1 VSAHSEESPQF
12 ERQLTWKDGFA
23 IALLVPVSIFASV
36 GAAIGVIGAWSVA
49 ALFAIACTVGIL
61 QNFIFAELAG
71 MFPNKAGGVALYAHE
86 AWRRYLSPIGAIT
99 AFGYWAGWVF
109 GVSVIALALG
119 SVIHA
124 EFFEG
129 ATWTIDTGPTEVGLG
144 HLIGLLAIVAVSALN
159 IVGIRP
165 TVRVNQVL
173 GAISVAFILMIV
185 IGPFVTGEFDIDGLT
200 WGLGAEGQD
209 WGGWRL
215 AIVFLFLFGW
225 SSYGTEVVAMFTP
238 EYRDPERD
246 TARGLRAAG
255 VVTLTASVLVPVGL
269 SGTLTD
275 GTIAEAPGAIYAE
288 AFEQMVGPASGLVAI
303 VLAAAYLMTMNGA
316 TADSGRALYGLA
328 NDDMTV
334 KQLNHLN
341 RHGVPGRA
349 IAVGMIVN
357 CGLLLFVGNILGIIF
372 AANVGYVV
380 AMIFALSGF
389 VLLRRDRP
397 DWPRLI
403 RLRRGWIVVAAV
415 LALYNLVLVVI
426 GGLSP
431 AEAGYGGLTEQ
442 LVGVGVLVLS
452 LVLFAYRRIVQDR
465 GPLRLREPVPEPPGE
480 PRVGQKPVPVAAGD
494 A

>member
-1 VSAHSEESPQF
+1 VSDNGSHF

-49 ALFAIACTVGIL
+49 AIFAVACTVGIL
-61 QNFIFAELAG
+61 QNYIFAELAG
-71 MFPNKAGGVALYAHE
+71 MFPNKAGGISLYAHE
-86 AWRRYLSPIGAIT
+86 AWKRYLSPIGAVA

-119 SVIHA
+119 SVLHA

-129 ATWTIDTGPTEVGLG
+129 ATWTIDTGPTEIGLG
-144 HLIGLLAIVAVSALN
+144 HLFGLAAIVAVSWLN
-159 IVGIRP
+159 IIGIRP
-165 TVRVNQVL
+165 AVNFNKVL
-173 GAISVAFILMIV
+173 GAISLAFILVIV
-185 IGPFVTGEFDIDGLT
+185 AGPFLTGEFDIDGLT

-225 SSYGTEVVAMFTP
+225 SAYGTEVVAMFTP

-246 TARGLRAAG
+246 TQKGLKAAG
-255 VVTLTASVLVPVGL
+255 LLTLTASVLVPIGL
-269 SGTLTD
+269 SGTLSD
-275 GTIAEAPGAIYAE
+275 ATIAEAPGAIYAE
-288 AFEQMVGPASGLVAI
+288 AFEKMVGPASGLVAI
-303 VLAAAYLMTMNGA
+303 VLGAAFLMTMNGA
-316 TADSGRALYGLA
+316 TADSARALYGIA
-328 NDDMTV
+328 QDDMTV
-334 KQLNHLN
+334 RQLNHLN
-341 RHGVPGRA
+341 RHNVPGRA
-349 IAVGMIVN
+349 VAVGMVVN
-357 CGLLLFVGNILGIIF
+357 CLLLLFVGNILGIIF

-380 AMIFALSGF
+380 AMVFALSGF

-397 DWPRLI
+397 HWPRLV
-403 RLRRGWIVVAAV
+403 RLGNVWVPIAAT
-415 LALYNLVLVVI
+415 LAAYNLVLVVI

-452 LVLFAYRRIVQDR
+452 LLLFVYRRIVQDR
-465 GPLRLREPVPEPPGE
+465 GPLRLREPVPAEPP
-480 PRVGQKPVPVAAGD
+480 PVPDAAAPD
-494 A
+494 PALPIATP

>member
-1 VSAHSEESPQF
+1 MSANGGETQQF

-61 QNFIFAELAG
+61 QNYIFAELAG
-71 MFPNKAGGVALYAHE
+71 MFPNKAGGISLYAHE
-86 AWRRYLSPIGAIT
+86 AWRRYLSPIGAVA

-124 EFFEG
+124 EFFES

-144 HLIGLLAIVAVSALN
+144 HMIGLAAIVAVSALN
-159 IVGIRP
+159 IAGIRP
-165 TVRVNQVL
+165 AVSLNKVL
-173 GAISVAFILMIV
+173 GAVSVAFILLIIV
-185 IGPFVTGEFDIDGLT
+185 GPFVTGEFDIDGLT

-209 WGGWRL
+209 WNGLRL

-225 SSYGTEVVAMFTP
+225 SSYGTEVCAMFTP

-246 TARGLRAAG
+246 TPKGLRAAG
-255 VVTLTASVLVPVGL
+255 LVTLTASVMVPVGL
-269 SGTLTD
+269 SGTLSD
-275 GTIAEAPGAIYAE
+275 ATIAEAPGAIYAE
-288 AFEQMVGPASGLVAI
+288 AFEQVVGPASGLVAL

-316 TADSGRALYGLA
+316 TADGARALYGIA
-328 NDDMTV
+328 KDDMTI

-341 RHGVPGRA
+341 RHRVPGRA
-349 IAVGMIVN
+349 VAVGMVVN
-357 CGLLLFVGNILGIIF
+357 CALLLFVGNILGIIF

-380 AMIFALSGF
+380 AMVFALSGF

-397 DWPRLI
+397 NWPRLI
-403 RLRRGWIVVAAV
+403 RLGRGWGAVAAV
-415 LALYNLVLVVI
+415 LAAYNLVLVVI
-426 GGLSP
+426 GGASP
-431 AEAGYGGLTEQ
+431 AEAGYGGTTEQ
-442 LVGVGVLVLS
+442 IVGIGVLVAS
-452 LVLFAYRRIVQDR
+452 LLLFAYRRIVQDR
-465 GPLRLREPVPEPPGE
+465 GPLRLREPVPDMPPPEVAPAAEPA
-480 PRVGQKPVPVAAGD
+480 VAAQ
-494 A
+494 